1 MRSKRKKGSTPV
13 ALLTG
18 LGLPLLALFGVFS
31 LIPYERMTDR
41 WPLGITGEEVHAYQR
56 WFDQR
61 PDTMPKVDVP
71 RLELSANGDCDGA
84 REFTLPDHP
93 GSVTLEKDG
102 EERILSFPATSP
114 WNDQHTVRLVP
125 ADMSA
130 IKRLY
135 AAEVVRRLGVP
146 SGKAGLVRL
155 SVCGDD
161 QGLFLVLEGVD
172 QDFVEAHGASG
183 DVVFGTRTPVDPLV
197 RREADHALN
206 ELTAL
211 GELWR
216 IDGRSAAVLGMVQ
229 AAYGALDP
237 GTASFEPRSGRY
249 RPLFGA
255 HANDTASDPGSRAL
269 AWYLGTADAQQRIG
283 ALADSLL
290 RDSADIERALAELD
304 ARNASAF
311 TGEMRIGYVRA
322 ELSHVRQEFLQ
333 RLFNQAPRTVTS
345 KAGLP
350 GPQGRVLPSGL
361 DPFLRKYLVGDTIR
375 VPRAK
380 HLIDHV
386 ITVPKGYGLVLE
398 KGARL
403 NMTAGS
409 GIIVHGALHARGTQ
423 LNPVF
428 IRPADE
434 GAPWAGIHV
443 TGTGSTRCVLT
454 GLRMS
459 GGGASI
465 GGEGAVNAMLAFQ
478 GCEVR
483 MSGCAINGSGAGA
496 AIDVHHGKLS
506 MKETWLAGGQVP
518 QLNITFADLEA
529 EGCTFVGEG
538 CPTGVL
544 ARGARIT
551 LSDLSFSGYSGT
563 ALDLALRSH
572 VQAVRVGFTGNGK
585 DKSMDATST
594 WESGGSA
601 VLIQ

>member
-84 REFTLPDHP
+84 REFTLQDHP

-216 IDGRSAAVLGMVQ
+216 IDGRSAAVLGMV
-229 AAYGALDP
+229 
-237 GTASFEPRSGRY
+237 
-249 RPLFGA
+249 
-255 HANDTASDPGSRAL
+255 
-269 AWYLGTADAQQRIG
+269 
-283 ALADSLL
+283 
-290 RDSADIERALAELD
+290 
-304 ARNASAF
+304 
-311 TGEMRIGYVRA
+311 
-322 ELSHVRQEFLQ
+322 
-333 RLFNQAPRTVTS
+333 
-345 KAGLP
+345 
-350 GPQGRVLPSGL
+350 
-361 DPFLRKYLVGDTIR
+361 
-375 VPRAK
+375 
-380 HLIDHV
+380 
-386 ITVPKGYGLVLE
+386 
-398 KGARL
+398 
-403 NMTAGS
+403 
-409 GIIVHGALHARGTQ
+409 
-423 LNPVF
+423 
-428 IRPADE
+428 
-434 GAPWAGIHV
+434 
-443 TGTGSTRCVLT
+443 
-454 GLRMS
+454 
-459 GGGASI
+459 
-465 GGEGAVNAMLAFQ
+465 
-478 GCEVR
+478 
-483 MSGCAINGSGAGA
+483 
-496 AIDVHHGKLS
+496 
-506 MKETWLAGGQVP
+506 
-518 QLNITFADLEA
+518 
-529 EGCTFVGEG
+529 
-538 CPTGVL
+538 
-544 ARGARIT
+544 
-551 LSDLSFSGYSGT
+551 
-563 ALDLALRSH
+563 
-572 VQAVRVGFTGNGK
+572 
-585 DKSMDATST
+585 
-594 WESGGSA
+594 
-601 VLIQ
+601 